1 MSGVD
6 EQMAGE
12 MTTREKRDYV
22 QKEHPV
28 AKWVNATLNRYFKKD
43 SCFLTDCEMWYPER
57 LKPRQPKDLEAFI
70 KSAKMPE
77 KQIAIMG
84 LKRDGWFLE
93 IRISETDTVQYF
105 TYEGKEYDLQGL
117 LDVELLRSKLPV
129 ALQMEKIIIHAEF
142 FIMEPGHGVEAG
154 CDVVGQALR
163 RWGKYKYGEF
173 RKWIRVSAFRLQ
185 CLGYLSGARLMNFS
199 HELALLQT
207 VLDEQPNVAVM
218 PWVGMIFD
226 TDLKLQA
233 VSNMSNESERRVAG
247 VLAELVQGGYIR
259 KGGQQTMREVYE
271 QSLRFANERGYEGL
285 VLTLKPKGSTFN
297 ERFKKDFSDK
307 SRSQYQIKCKS
318 FFEGVYRVDRS
329 THALLDNMGR
339 NCGVIPEL
347 HREKGL
353 FEAIGDGDGI
363 RIKAVWIALQVD
375 QLTGEKKYTM
385 TGVKYVRIEDI
396 VRNPSEYTDIEKLCT
411 ASPRWLSVQAE
422 SKKFKDRA
430 GITEEWYKGKKPRF
444 VEGWIRLVTNKPL
457 PSPMMHP
464 SYPKDAQECMDWEV
478 FKAHV
483 RTNEEGVILQLPKIP
498 SVDVLIK
505 RTNGGVQ
512 MFHREVQVGATVF
525 GVQTAKIRAFTVQ
538 HSHGVEFDLETLKTQ
553 LKIATAL
560 SPVNAMLENLEFSFV
575 ARAFLDVQGS
585 YTQQEVYR
593 TLLSKNSYHTPRLR
607 LCAYRLLK
615 ISHVTGTD
623 LAAATQMQV
632 LEHLLQNQPQIQVAK
647 FTPFKMSSGGVH
659 IEKVD
664 MFTEGMQ
671 TIIPRIRKWADLW
684 DTLVNETNDS
694 RREFMIRR
702 DPPLQFDEK
711 PEMGENTDE
720 GDAEEAREPPSVVQ
734 KRKAILEEIFNGQ
747 RNLLELSTYTSYI
760 QPEKESV
767 RRQEGT
773 AHHPEAAQ
781 IYHNATNAAKEA
793 IKGMSV
799 DELRELLMKREPG
812 QGGSG
817 GVDPPAKPSGAPNV
831 HRGTGPSHARLKFK
845 NPQPNQP
852 EESQPPK
859 RQKPDE
865 DHPPP
870 NEGDQPPPN
879 EEDQPAPNDEE
890 YDSAP
895 LDARVYASCVS
906 MLHERIKV
914 LEKRLLISPP

>member
-28 AKWVNATLNRYFKKD
+28 AKWVNATLSRYFKKD
-43 SCFLTDCEMWYPER
+43 SSYLTDCEMWYPER
-57 LKPRQPKDLEAFI
+57 LKPRQPRDLEDFI
-70 KSAKMPE
+70 KSAKLPD
-77 KQIAIMG
+77 KQIAVMA

-93 IRISETDTVQYF
+93 IRVSETDTVQYF

-117 LDVELLRSKLPV
+117 LDVDLLRSKLPV
-129 ALQMEKIIIHAEF
+129 ALQMEKVIIHAEV
-142 FIMEPGHGVEAG
+142 FIMEPGHGLEAG

-185 CLGYLSGARLMNFS
+185 SLGYLSGARLRNFPQ
-199 HELALLQT
+199 ELALLQA
-207 VLDEQPNVAVM
+207 VLDEQPNVAVF
-218 PWVGMIFD
+218 PWVGMVFD
-226 TDLKLQA
+226 TDLKLLG
-233 VSNMSNESERRVAG
+233 VSNMSDESERRVAG

-329 THALLDNMGR
+329 THTLVDRMGR
-339 NCGVIPEL
+339 NCGVIPDL
-347 HREKGL
+347 YREKGL
-353 FEAIGDGDGI
+353 FEAIRDGDGI
-363 RIKAVWIALQVD
+363 MIRAVWIAVQVD

-385 TGVKYVRIEDI
+385 TGVKYVRIADI
-396 VRNPSEYTDIEKLCT
+396 VRNPSQCTDIETLCT
-411 ASPRWLSVQAE
+411 GSPRWLSVQAE
-422 SKKFKDRA
+422 SRKFKDRA

-444 VEGWIRLVTNKPL
+444 VEGWIRLVTNRPL
-457 PSPMMHP
+457 PFPMVHP
-464 SYPKDAQECMDWEV
+464 SYPKGAQECMEWDD
-478 FKAHV
+478 FKTHV
-483 RTNEEGVILQLPKIP
+483 KTNEEGVILQLPRPP

-505 RTNGGVQ
+505 RKGGFFE
-512 MFHREVQVGATVF
+512 MWHREVKVDAAVF
-525 GVQTAKIRAFTVQ
+525 GVQAAKIRAFTIQ
-538 HSHGVEFDLETLKTQ
+538 RSHGVEFDLETLKSQ

-560 SPVNAMLENLEFSFV
+560 PPVNAMLENLEFSFV
-575 ARAFLDVQGS
+575 ARAFLDVKGN
-585 YTQQEVYR
+585 YTLSDLYR

-615 ISHVTGTD
+615 INHVTGTD
-623 LAAATQMQV
+623 LPAATHMQV
-632 LEHLLQNQPQIQVAK
+632 LERLLRNQPQIQVAK
-647 FTPFKMSSGGVH
+647 FAPFKMSSGGLH
-659 IEKVD
+659 LDKVD
-664 MFTEGMQ
+664 IFSEGMQ
-671 TIIPRIRKWADLW
+671 PVIPRIRKWADLW
-684 DTLVNETNDS
+684 ETLVNEANDS
-694 RREFMIRR
+694 HREFMIRR

-711 PEMGENTDE
+711 PELDENTDE
-720 GDAEEAREPPSVVQ
+720 EDAEEAREPSTTVQ
-734 KRKAILEEIFNGQ
+734 RRKAILEEIFNGQ

-760 QPEKESV
+760 QPAKESE

-773 AHHPEAAQ
+773 TRRPEAAQ
-781 IYHNATNAAKEA
+781 IYHNATNSTQEA

-799 DELRELLMKREPG
+799 DDLREFLIKRVPG

-817 GVDPPAKPSGAPNV
+817 GAAPHEKPTGAPNV
-831 HRGTGPSHARLKFK
+831 PRGTGPLHQRLKFK
-845 NPQPNQP
+845 KPQPNQP

-865 DHPPP
+865 
-870 NEGDQPPPN
+870 
-879 EEDQPAPNDEE
+879 E
-890 YDSAP
+890 YDPAP

-914 LEKRLLISPP
+914 LEKRLLISHP